1 MALTSYL
8 YYNKDELAF
17 AECPTRAENTNGVK
31 ENKVRFFGT
40 PRQIYKTF
48 ASQEDDDGQLAMS
61 YDELFKAF
69 TPYNYRKPKDS
80 IASFNEYYQENP
92 E

>member
-1 MALTSYL
+1 
-8 YYNKDELAF
+8 
-17 AECPTRAENTNGVK
+17 
-31 ENKVRFFGT
+31 
-40 PRQIYKTF
+40 
-48 ASQEDDDGQLAMS
+48 MS